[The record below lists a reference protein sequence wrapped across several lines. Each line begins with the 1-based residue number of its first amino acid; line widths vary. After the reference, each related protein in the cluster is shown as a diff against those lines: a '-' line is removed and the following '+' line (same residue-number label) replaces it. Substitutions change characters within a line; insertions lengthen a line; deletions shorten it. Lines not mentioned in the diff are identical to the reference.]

1 VSGAGPLLEVT
12 GLRVSYGAKAVVHG
26 IDLRVAAGEIA
37 VMSGPN
43 GAGKTTT
50 LHALVGLLPARG
62 RVVFRGAD
70 LSGQGPARALRAG
83 LTLVPQGGHTFGE
96 MSVRENLELGAWV
109 LRDRDARRRQLAQVH
124 ALFPVLAERTRQ
136 RAASLSGGERQ
147 MLAIGIGLMSRPAM
161 LLIDEPSIGLAPRA
175 LAATLGKVREINR
188 ELGTTILMVEQN
200 VRQVLPIADR
210 AYLMKLGTL
219 TALEGPPGD
228 LLRHEAVLRAYLG

>member
-1 VSGAGPLLEVT
+1 VSALLEVT

-26 IDLRVAAGEIA
+26 IDLRIAAGEVA

-50 LHALVGLLPARG
+50 LHALVGLLPSQG
-62 RVVFRGAD
+62 RVVFRGTD
-70 LSGQGPARALRAG
+70 LTGHGPARALRAG
-83 LTLVPQGGHTFGE
+83 LTLVPQGGHAFGE

-109 LRDRDARRRQLAQVH
+109 LKDPGGRRRQLEQVH
-124 ALFPVLAERTRQ
+124 ALFPVLAERARQ

-147 MLAIGIGLMSRPAM
+147 MLAIGIGLMSAPAM

-175 LAATLGKVREINR
+175 LEATLGKVREINR
-188 ELGTTILMVEQN
+188 ELHTTILMVEQN

-210 AYLMKLGTL
+210 VYLMKLGTL
-219 TALEGPPGD
+219 TPLDGPPAE